1 MKIKTLSSKLVLCL
15 AVCTFLS
22 SCLEDKVDLT
32 KVSYSEEEF
41 AILSQYLNLP
51 LARASF
57 AVEFPLHMIRSGA
70 QTPQIDDAK
79 ATLGSVLFY
88 DTKLSA
94 NNTVSCGSCHKQ
106 ELAFSDDVALSK
118 GFRGELTKRNS
129 LPLASTPNFESS
141 YGGNS
146 FSGQT
151 AFFFWDE
158 RAHSIAEQSKMTL
171 EDDIEMGANLYAL
184 SDQLENEDYYKVLF
198 RKAYGT
204 EEVTPSK
211 ITDALEVFIN
221 SFVSVDSPF
230 DEGLNKNFG
239 SFQDFANFT
248 SQENLGKSLFNNNCS
263 SCHGADFTTLVE
275 TVANNG
281 LDLEYEDKGVGAR
294 TNLDFDNGRFKVP
307 FLRNIALTGPYMHD
321 GRFETLEEVIDHYSE
336 GIKSH
341 PNLDIRLR
349 DGFRQ
354 DDPAIRMSFSTEEK
368 AALVAFLHTLT
379 DHEFVQNER
388 YADPFK

>member
-1 MKIKTLSSKLVLCL
+1 MKIKTLSIKLVLCL

-41 AILSQYLNLP
+41 ATLSQYLNLP
-51 LARASF
+51 RARASF

-70 QTPQIDDAK
+70 QTPEINDAK

-129 LPLASTPNFESS
+129 LPLASTANFESS

-146 FSGQT
+146 FAGQT

-184 SDQLENEDYYKVLF
+184 SDQLENEDYYKILF

-204 EEVTPSK
+204 EEVTPAK

-230 DEGLNKNFG
+230 DEGLNKKFG
-239 SFQDFANFT
+239 PFENFANFT

-336 GIKSH
+336 GIQSH

-354 DDPAIRMSFSTEEK
+354 DGSAIRMSFTTEEK

-379 DHEFVQNER
+379 DNKFVQNER